1 MPNFAI
7 ITDSTANLTAKLIK
21 ENDVLQISFPYFLKG
36 KECSCTEL
44 EAFDDKRYY
53 SDIKNGAKVTTSQI
67 NPQKYID
74 LMRPL
79 LREEKDILFIGL
91 SSGVSG
97 SFASAVMARD
107 QLTEE
112 FPERTIELIDSLG
125 AGLGEGLL
133 VLQAAKYRADGIAL
147 KETAEKILSVRDRL
161 YQVFI
166 VDDLMHLKRTGRL
179 SNAGAVIGTVL
190 GIKPLLKGSAEG
202 KIVAFGKIRGRQ
214 KSINAL
220 AEKYFTLAQ
229 NAEKQTVGITYADCK
244 EDAEYLAK
252 LIRKK
257 LPPKEIL
264 ILKHEPV
271 TGSHIGP
278 GALALFFEGDTE
290 VRGK

>member
-1 MPNFAI
+1 MPKFAV

-21 ENDVLQISFPYFLKG
+21 ENNILQIPFPYFSKG
-36 KECSCTEL
+36 KECTCTEL

-53 SDIKNGAKVTTSQI
+53 SAIKNGTKVTTSQI

-74 LMRPL
+74 FMRPL
-79 LREEKDILFIGL
+79 LLEGKDILFIGL

-97 SFASAVMARD
+97 SFASAAMGRE
-107 QLTEE
+107 QLSEE

-125 AGLGEGLL
+125 AGFGEGLL
-133 VLQAAKYRADGIAL
+133 VLQAAKYRADGMGI

-190 GIKPLLKGSAEG
+190 GIKPLLKGNEEG

-220 AEKYFTLAQ
+220 AEKYFSLVR

-252 LIRKK
+252 LIREK

-278 GALALFFEGDTE
+278 GALALFFEGE
-290 VRGK
+290 NGVRYK

>member
-1 MPNFAI
+1 MPNFAV
-7 ITDSTANLTAKLIK
+7 ITDSTANLTARLIK
-21 ENDVLQISFPYFLKG
+21 ENNILQIPFPYFLKG
-36 KECSCTEL
+36 KECTCTEL

-53 SDIKNGAKVTTSQI
+53 SAIKNGTKVTTSQI

-74 LMRPL
+74 FMRPL
-79 LREEKDILFIGL
+79 LLEGKDILFIGL

-97 SFASAVMARD
+97 SFASAAMGRE
-107 QLTEE
+107 QLSEE

-125 AGLGEGLL
+125 AGFGEGLL
-133 VLQAAKYRADGIAL
+133 VLQAAKYRADGMWI

-190 GIKPLLKGSAEG
+190 GIKPLLKGNEEG

-220 AEKYFTLAQ
+220 AEKYFSLVR

-252 LIRKK
+252 LIREK

-278 GALALFFEGDTE
+278 GALALFFEGE
-290 VRGK
+290 NGVRYK